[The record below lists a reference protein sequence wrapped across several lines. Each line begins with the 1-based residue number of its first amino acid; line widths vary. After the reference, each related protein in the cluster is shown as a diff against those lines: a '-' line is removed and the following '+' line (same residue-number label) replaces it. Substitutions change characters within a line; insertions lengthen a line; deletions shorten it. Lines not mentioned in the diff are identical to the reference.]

1 MQNSPVLTTSPV
13 RLQKSS
19 KMSVSTKSRVPPSSA
34 ARRPDNLLENN
45 SGLRRT
51 PLAQAPPPPNRM
63 QGSSPQLRSPTSSSQ
78 QRPTLRQQKLSSSP
92 LPSSI
97 PQFSPAFAVRSGRP
111 AAQSVA
117 RPPLT
122 FADDD
127 PVEDSQSSIEQQ
139 PEPDPALRDE
149 GPLCLSTRI
158 EYSSLPRGQT
168 QNIFGLVSVKA
179 NADVSETKRQP
190 TDIICVLDVSG
201 SMSCNGKIDHVKS
214 AVEFIIANSDPRDRL
229 SIVTFNSSASR
240 VLPLRR
246 MTNEGKDEANMSRTR
261 LYASGGTSIASGLD
275 MALQVLEQRRQRN
288 KVSAILLLTDGQD
301 GSTRPQLPALLARA
315 REESCAVYAFGFGSD
330 HDAVLMAEVSEQA
343 KTPFTYVE
351 DTENLQDI
359 FAGAVGGLTSVVA
372 QDVELTL
379 TCQVPLKQLHTP
391 FPVQRDAD
399 GQRATVRIPDIFA
412 GETRDVLVELEV
424 PAGGN
429 AGPDTLFDSRL
440 QYRDLHR
447 GCVLQTPL
455 VSMQAT
461 RVDEPQPE
469 VEPDEEVSA
478 QRERVEVMQ
487 ALQAATAH
495 GEGGDFQ
502 EAQSVLTAAEDR
514 MSRKG
519 KKTRMTDALGAELA
533 DAKSRMA
540 SRSAWESGGRAEVK
554 DAVQMHQVQRCTNIA
569 QSSRSRMKCSK
580 AMYSSPASSAWVA
593 KSQSKS

>member
-19 KMSVSTKSRVPPSSA
+19 KMSVSTKSRVPQSSA
-34 ARRPDNLLENN
+34 PKQPDNLLENN

-51 PLAQAPPPPNRM
+51 PLAQAPLPPNRT

-78 QRPTLRQQKLSSSP
+78 QRPALR
-92 LPSSI
+92 PSSI
-97 PQFSPAFAVRSGRP
+97 PQFSPAFAVRCGP

-127 PVEDSQSSIEQQ
+127 PVEHSQSSIEQQ
-139 PEPDPALRDE
+139 PEPDPAPRDE
-149 GPLCLSTRI
+149 GPLRLSTRI

-190 TDIICVLDVSG
+190 TDIVCVLDVSG

-301 GSTRPQLPALLARA
+301 GSTRPRLPVLLARA

-372 QDVELTL
+372 QNVELTL

-424 PAGGN
+424 PAAGN
-429 AGPDTLFDSRL
+429 AGLDTLFDSHL

-447 GCVLQTPL
+447 GRVLQTPL

-514 MSRKG
+514 MSRKT

-580 AMYSSPASSAWVA
+580 VMYSSPASSAWVA
-593 KSQSKS
+593 KSQSKG